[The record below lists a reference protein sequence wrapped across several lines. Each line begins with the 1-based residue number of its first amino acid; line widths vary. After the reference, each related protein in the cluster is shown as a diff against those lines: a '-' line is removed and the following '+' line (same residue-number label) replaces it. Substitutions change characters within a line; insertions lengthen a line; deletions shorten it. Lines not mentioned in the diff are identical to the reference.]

1 MRTSTTG
8 NWNKGPFVR
17 SDLLYRSSVLN
28 NRAFTLLELIVVMA
42 LIALIASFS
51 VPQIAGFLYA
61 DQLKVSVRKLVGL
74 IHQSSQ
80 LAQRYQ
86 APYLLTYQ
94 PKERTFIVGPER
106 NQKQEQTETQE
117 NRLQLAD
124 SVSVRD
130 LWSWYGGTR
139 TSGELVIRFNKNGY
153 VEPAIIHLRKDDD
166 GQEISVVLSP
176 FLGKVNIVD
185 GYVLPEKEALFQ

>member
-1 MRTSTTG
+1 
-8 NWNKGPFVR
+8 VR
-17 SDLLYRSSVLN
+17 SDPFMRSTLLNS
-28 NRAFTLLELIVVMA
+28 RAFTLLELIVVMA

-51 VPQIAGFLYA
+51 VPQIANFLYA

-80 LAQRYQ
+80 LAQRHQ

-94 PKERTFIVGPER
+94 QKERTFTVGPE
-106 NQKQEQTETQE
+106 KIEEQEQAEKKE

-124 SVSVRD
+124 SVTVRD
-130 LWSWYGGTR
+130 LWSWYGGAR
-139 TSGELVIRFNKNGY
+139 SSGELAIRFNKNGY
-153 VEPAIIHLRKDDD
+153 VEPTIIHLRKDD

>member
-1 MRTSTTG
+1 
-8 NWNKGPFVR
+8 VR
-17 SDLLYRSSVLN
+17 SDPFRRSTLLDS
-28 NRAFTLLELIVVMA
+28 RAFTLLELIVVMA

-51 VPQIAGFLYA
+51 VPQIANFLYA

-80 LAQRYQ
+80 LAQRHQ

-94 PKERTFIVGPER
+94 QKERTFTVGPE
-106 NQKQEQTETQE
+106 KIEEQEQAEKKE

-124 SVSVRD
+124 SVTVRD
-130 LWSWYGGTR
+130 LWSWYGGAR
-139 TSGELVIRFNKNGY
+139 SSGELVIRFNTNGY
-153 VEPAIIHLRKDDD
+153 VEPTIIHLRKDD